1 MKQSVKWLL
10 GALMLVVLIAGASV
24 LYRSLSENYLP
35 DDTRLEPPQT
45 EDSAPGD
52 STPVNPPLP
61 QSPESDDRSPGKEE
75 AAAPDAGSTEP
86 TPDPPAPTTPPVT
99 PSVPDFTVLDAQGN
113 ERRLSEFFGKP
124 IVLNFWAS
132 WCYYCVKEMPDFEDA
147 YYEHDDVVF
156 MMINV
161 TDGNRE
167 TRQKAAAFIEQK
179 GFTFPVYYDV
189 AMEASLV
196 YGVRALP
203 KSVFINANGELVTVA
218 LGMLSAD
225 ELEQRIAMITQ

>member
-10 GALMLVVLIAGASV
+10 GALVLVVLIAGASV
-24 LYRSLSENYLP
+24 LYRSLSDRYVPDGGLLELP
-35 DDTRLEPPQT
+35 QKEDTAPVDPAPVDPTLPQPP
-45 EDSAPGD
+45 ESSDSAPG
-52 STPVNPPLP
+52 
-61 QSPESDDRSPGKEE
+61 GEE
-75 AAAPDAGSTEP
+75 AAPDAGSTEP
-86 TPDPPAPTTPPVT
+86 TPDPPAPSTPPVS
-99 PSVPDFTVLDAQGN
+99 PSIPDFTVLDAQGN
-113 ERRLSEFFGKP
+113 ERKLSEFFGKP

-132 WCYYCVKEMPDFEDA
+132 WCYYCVQEMPDFENA

-189 AMEASLV
+189 SMEASLV
-196 YGVRALP
+196 YDARALP
-203 KSVFINANGELVTVA
+203 KSVFINAKGEKVA
-218 LGMLSAD
+218 VATGMIDAAT
-225 ELEQRIAMITQ
+225 LEKGISMITQ